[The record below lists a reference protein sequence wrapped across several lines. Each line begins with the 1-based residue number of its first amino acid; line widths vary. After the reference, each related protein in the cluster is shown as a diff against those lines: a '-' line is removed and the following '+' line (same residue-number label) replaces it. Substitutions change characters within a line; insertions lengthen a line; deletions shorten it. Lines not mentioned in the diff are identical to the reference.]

1 MKKNV
6 LINENG
12 KMVSRYVEM
21 SEDEIEQMKGDE
33 QDAALLNQM
42 TIEERMKV
50 LETRAMEQDEALI
63 ELAGM
68 LAETET
74 GEN

>member
-1 MKKNV
+1 MKKNILV
-6 LINENG
+6 NENG
-12 KMVSRYVEM
+12 EMVSRYVEM
-21 SEDEIEQMKGDE
+21 SEEEIAQMKGDE
-33 QDAALLNQM
+33 KCAALLNQM
-42 TIEERMKV
+42 TLEERMKV
-50 LETRAMEQDEALI
+50 LETRAMEQDEALM